1 MACNTDALEA
11 RYARLA
17 ASVRAGG
24 TGIGGTDRGDFTAC
38 PDDCIGDHLYGF
50 DSVAPIAPGA
60 SVTVTANPQLKN
72 QPRRLFLSQTL
83 ADSFLI
89 EDIQVGVMPL
99 LATTG
104 PISPACFIPNSNVP
118 NFKRLINE
126 VNQPVAVTV
135 TNIGAAPLRFTA
147 TMAAYIVA

>member
-17 ASVRAGG
+17 ASVRSGN
-24 TGIGGTDRGDFTAC
+24 TGLGATSPGDFTAC

-50 DSVAPIAPGA
+50 DSAAPVPAGA
-60 SVTVTANPQLKN
+60 TVTVTANPQLRN
-72 QPRRLFLSQTL
+72 QPRRLFLNQGI
-83 ADSFLI
+83 ADGFLI

-104 PISPACFIPNSNVP
+104 PISPACFIPQSNVP

-126 VNQPVAVTV
+126 VNQPVAITV
-135 TNIGAAPLRFTA
+135 TNISGAALRFTA